1 MAVDPNKR
9 LAVLEKMAAAGQAD
23 SFTLYAL
30 GMEYRRAA
38 RVDDSLTTF
47 GTLRQRDPA
56 YLPMYLMVGQMLTE
70 HGRQAEATEWLKAGI
85 ELAREKGDMK
95 ALGELESALP

>member
-1 MAVDPNKR
+1 MADPNKR
-9 LAVLEKMAAAGQAD
+9 LAMLEKMVASGQAD
-23 SFTLYAL
+23 SFALYAL

-38 RVDDSLTTF
+38 RVEDSLGVF
-47 GTLRQRDPA
+47 RRLREQDAA

-70 HGRQAEATEWLKAGI
+70 HARQAEATEWLEAGI

-95 ALGELESALP
+95 ALGELEAALP